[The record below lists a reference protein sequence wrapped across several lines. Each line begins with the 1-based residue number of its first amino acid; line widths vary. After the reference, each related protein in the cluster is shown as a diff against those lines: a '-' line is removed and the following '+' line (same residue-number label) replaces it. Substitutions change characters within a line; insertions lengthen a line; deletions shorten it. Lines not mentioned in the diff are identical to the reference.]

1 MRKKKERV
9 PTVVSIDGERYMS
22 IADAA
27 QVKLQMYPARPRT
40 LFPPTAF
47 VDRISETFT
56 PLAGLLNQRTPLV
69 ECIVVHGLFDS
80 ADAAA
85 QKDEFVDGLIDW
97 VTSFPHKAGA
107 NTLIRVSQ
115 TVDLPDY
122 VPEWIPP
129 EQQKTYYAT
138 QITLEGFAT
147 N

>member
-1 MRKKKERV
+1 
-9 PTVVSIDGERYMS
+9 MS
-22 IADAA
+22 QAAYRLAATQFLTDYADFAM
-27 QVKLQMYPARPRT
+27 VKLQMYPARPRT
-40 LFPPTAF
+40 LFPPTGF

-56 PLAGLLNQRTPLV
+56 PLAGLLQQRTPLV
-69 ECIVVHGLFDS
+69 EVIVVHGLFDS

-85 QKDEFVDGLIDW
+85 QKDEFVDGFIDW
-97 VTSFPHKAGA
+97 VVTSPHKAGA

-115 TVDLPDY
+115 TEDLPNY

-147 N
+147 